1 MGTFVEQMDIG
12 DPRGEKYEDVEA
24 LVDTSTPTF

>member
-24 LVDTSTPTF
+24 LVDIGTPTF